1 MPALRELKKSP
12 HARMRSGAGQA
23 GAFEGGVI
31 QRAGCGGTMTSQGR
45 TVNYTQREMV
55 VAQANTK
62 DSRRS
67 PCRSPARHAPKGKPR
82 AEGNFDA
89 GSSSMRSREDKH
101 SAQQLCA
108 CYGSAVN

>member
-1 MPALRELKKSP
+1 
-12 HARMRSGAGQA
+12 
-23 GAFEGGVI
+23 
-31 QRAGCGGTMTSQGR
+31 MTSQGR

-82 AEGNFDA
+82 AEGSFDA